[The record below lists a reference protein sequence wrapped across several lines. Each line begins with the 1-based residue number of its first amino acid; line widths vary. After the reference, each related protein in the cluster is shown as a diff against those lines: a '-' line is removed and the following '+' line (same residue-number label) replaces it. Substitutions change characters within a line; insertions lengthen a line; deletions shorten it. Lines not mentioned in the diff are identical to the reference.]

1 MTTFEVLK
9 GFIIVHVGTM
19 DPSQPQNKTFKTLGE
34 LMDPFPHLGNPF
46 QTMGELVGS
55 VQSQQLGTHLHL
67 TFPGLSC

>member
-1 MTTFEVLK
+1 MTTFQVLK

-34 LMDPFPHLGNPF
+34 LMDPFPLLDIPF